1 MVRELKSHK
10 LMEPFLEPLDPVAL
24 GLEGYTDI
32 VKQPMDLKTIGAK
45 NDGGEYAGKDAL
57 KGDVELMFSNAV
69 AYNGAD
75 HWIAG
80 DVTQLKVVTDA
91 LFASDVAPTFPTLE
105 EIKVMKVKDM
115 KAALERRG
123 HEGKGS
129 KVGLMARLAAAVGL
143 AASAEEA
150 AALM

>member
-32 VKQPMDLKTIGAK
+32 VKQPMDLKTVGAK

-57 KGDVELMFSNAV
+57 KADVELMFNNAA

-75 HWIAG
+75 HWIATEN
-80 DVTQLKVVTDA
+80 VAQLR
-91 LFASDVAPTFPTLE
+91 LRPTRFSPPTSRPRS
-105 EIKVMKVKDM
+105 
-115 KAALERRG
+115 RR
-123 HEGKGS
+123 S
-129 KVGLMARLAAAVGL
+129 RR
-143 AASAEEA
+143 SRR
-150 AALM
+150 